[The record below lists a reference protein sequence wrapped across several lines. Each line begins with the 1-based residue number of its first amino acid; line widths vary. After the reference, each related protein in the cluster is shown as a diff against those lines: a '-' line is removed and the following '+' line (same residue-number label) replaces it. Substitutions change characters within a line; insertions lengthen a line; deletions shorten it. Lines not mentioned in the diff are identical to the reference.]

1 MYITFILIGITVVIS
16 LMAFNNKNLFDNLQ
30 LNPYQVVHKNQWY
43 RAITHGFIH
52 ADYMHLIINMIV
64 LFSFGY
70 SVENQFDILAHKGGI
85 SSAAVHLLI
94 LYFLGMVI
102 ATSTT
107 IYKHKDNFYY
117 NSVGASGA
125 VSAVVF
131 TSIFFSPKSTILIM
145 GIIPIPAF
153 VFGILYLFYSQY
165 KSRKGNDN
173 VNHDAHFIG
182 AVFGFIYPIIV
193 EPSLWKYFINHVF

>member
-1 MYITFILIGITVVIS
+1 MPVTLALIAITVTIS
-16 LMAFNNKNLFDNLQ
+16 LWGFYEKSLFEKLQ
-30 LNPYQVVHKNQWY
+30 LNPYSIYHRNQWY
-43 RAITHGFIH
+43 RVITHGFLH
-52 ADYMHLIINMIV
+52 ADYIHLLVNMIV

-70 SVENQFDILAHKGGI
+70 SVENQFDILANQGELG
-85 SSAAVHLLI
+85 SATTHMLI
-94 LYFLGMVI
+94 LYFMGMVI

-107 IYKHKDNFYY
+107 IFKQKDNYSY
-117 NSVGASGA
+117 NSIGASGA

-131 TSIFFSPKSTILIM
+131 ASIFFSPKSTILIM
-145 GIIPIPAF
+145 GLIPIPAF

-165 KSRKGNDN
+165 KSRKDNDN

-193 EPSLWKYFINHVF
+193 KPSLFNYFIHQLF